1 MGRFLLK
8 SLGWCLAVIA
18 TSVLI
23 CMLLLYVEKET
34 SSAVTTW
41 SDICQSHC
49 SICHENK
56 LKYMSR
62 NMVWRCSLHLDK
74 KHAQTTP
81 TPPLLR
87 KSDRLQVEKWSNSL
101 LMNWAWDKS
110 KSFRDVQITM
120 GNGVCWREPQSSLE
134 QPCSVCGTYGLPYL
148 PPAFLGRNTP
158 AHVSGWHMHRECDGD
173 GDCWLQHAM
182 ATWVL
187 WVPAGMCSA
196 FRHAGLR
203 ASLSSLSLP
212 GMCWAFWT
220 RVPHISDRCREY
232 PQVPTDE
239 ILRL

>member
-8 SLGWCLAVIA
+8 SLVWCLAVIT

-62 NMVWRCSLHLDK
+62 NTVWPCSLHLDK

-87 KSDRLQVEKWSNSL
+87 KSDRLQAEKWSNLL
-101 LMNWAWDKS
+101 LMN
-110 KSFRDVQITM
+110 
-120 GNGVCWREPQSSLE
+120 
-134 QPCSVCGTYGLPYL
+134 
-148 PPAFLGRNTP
+148 
-158 AHVSGWHMHRECDGD
+158 
-173 GDCWLQHAM
+173 
-182 ATWVL
+182 
-187 WVPAGMCSA
+187 
-196 FRHAGLR
+196 
-203 ASLSSLSLP
+203 
-212 GMCWAFWT
+212 
-220 RVPHISDRCREY
+220 
-232 PQVPTDE
+232 
-239 ILRL
+239 